1 MIAFAGPP
9 SSSAVLD
16 QFPPELDDAFFD
28 RLFNAPPDSFE
39 LSELAELAEAAFGID
54 LPAQLKWQPRPD
66 KPERFDQQSG
76 FYNCLSR
83 GVVWMLGGNG
93 AGCLGAEQEI
103 FDPVAN
109 QFCKVSEIDG
119 PFHVW
124 ARTASGESVI
134 AKASQ
139 PRVYGKED
147 LYRVTLSNGRSVLV
161 TLGHRVLS
169 DSGDWREIGDI
180 VQSARVSNLPP
191 SFEVRKSQCHASEF
205 VKQFVDHTEES
216 KQSDSL
222 KVLEHAS
229 EQSGER
235 ASISQRY
242 ARHVLQSS
250 RGRALSFVRL
260 KNSRLSFRGYGLRSL
275 NRPSGFQDRYS
286 LDLRLCGGRPL
297 QASSI
302 DRVSVL
308 QSADA
313 DGHSLFLSPKDDLAD
328 ALEYSL
334 AYLGRFPQSMNRS
347 GSQVL
352 QSSEA
357 QCVSSGVYSPSSDAV
372 DTPIRNAESSIPATR
387 RNSTCPQF
395 PGVSYLTD
403 TSQSLLQ
410 SATVFS
416 ASCSAPLVETNSV
429 AAYVTSIEFVRH
441 DEYWDF
447 SVEEHENYWMEGA
460 WHHNTTETT
469 MAKVAKFVLNTPA
482 PRKDTPFWVIGGS
495 YEQSMETCWKEK
507 LYGHGHILDDDIDW
521 DRISWYR
528 PKQQLPYR
536 IPLLPTACQ
545 ADRELFRSLIPEQ
558 YHYTQH
564 GNWSLE
570 FKSWRQGAD
579 QMMARS
585 IGGFAFV
592 EQFPWGVFT
601 EVLRGCREYNL
612 PGSKMVEYTPVD
624 PDLSGDIEEM
634 IQNGKKPKPE
644 TDSKGKAKPEKITL
658 RSNLKY
664 LPDDWEIFHANTECA
679 MEAGHVSKEWFDE
692 YFGMIPKES
701 LNMRLKGL
709 FAAFEGV
716 IYKTFDPTVHVVGD
730 EIFDWILSGNC
741 SHRRAVDWGA
751 GPQNAFVCLWGARNR
766 LSQWFIY
773 DELYSTDQ
781 EKTTVDHLIDITR
794 RHPWPNQPW
803 YGTTYADPSSPGNIR
818 LAQQLARITKQM
830 GEEIPNLNMSM
841 ARNAVT
847 EGIEH
852 VQWLLKRSIPEWN
865 EFTESMIQRPRLFIH
880 YSCVNTIR
888 EMKKYRWVKGSGADG
903 RTDNPLNPRPEP
915 LKFDDHCMDALRY
928 LTFSDDSQL
937 GLTIESARTNSKA
950 AQSVAKSNG
959 NWRDLISGN
968 GLETSFGGRY
978 GRGKKNGKS
987 NQQDEY

>member
-1 MIAFAGPP
+1 MIALAGPP

-16 QFPPELDDAFFD
+16 SPLPPELDDEFFD

-39 LSELAELAEAAFGID
+39 LAELAELAEAAFGID

-66 KPERFDQQSG
+66 QPERFDQQAG

-83 GVVWMLGGNG
+83 GVVWLLGGNG
-93 AGCLGAEQEI
+93 AG
-103 FDPVAN
+103 
-109 QFCKVSEIDG
+109 
-119 PFHVW
+119 
-124 ARTASGESVI
+124 
-134 AKASQ
+134 
-139 PRVYGKED
+139 
-147 LYRVTLSNGRSVLV
+147 
-161 TLGHRVLS
+161 
-169 DSGDWREIGDI
+169 
-180 VQSARVSNLPP
+180 
-191 SFEVRKSQCHASEF
+191 
-205 VKQFVDHTEES
+205 
-216 KQSDSL
+216 
-222 KVLEHAS
+222 
-229 EQSGER
+229 
-235 ASISQRY
+235 
-242 ARHVLQSS
+242 
-250 RGRALSFVRL
+250 
-260 KNSRLSFRGYGLRSL
+260 
-275 NRPSGFQDRYS
+275 
-286 LDLRLCGGRPL
+286 
-297 QASSI
+297 
-302 DRVSVL
+302 
-308 QSADA
+308 
-313 DGHSLFLSPKDDLAD
+313 
-328 ALEYSL
+328 
-334 AYLGRFPQSMNRS
+334 
-347 GSQVL
+347 
-352 QSSEA
+352 
-357 QCVSSGVYSPSSDAV
+357 
-372 DTPIRNAESSIPATR
+372 
-387 RNSTCPQF
+387 
-395 PGVSYLTD
+395 
-403 TSQSLLQ
+403 
-410 SATVFS
+410 
-416 ASCSAPLVETNSV
+416 
-429 AAYVTSIEFVRH
+429 
-441 DEYWDF
+441 
-447 SVEEHENYWMEGA
+447 
-460 WHHNTTETT
+460 TTETT

-482 PRKDTPFWVIGGS
+482 PRVDTPFWVIGGS

-521 DRISWYR
+521 DRVSWYR

-545 ADRELFRSLIPEQ
+545 ADRELFRKLIPEQ
-558 YHYTQH
+558 YHYTAN

-741 SHRRAVDWGA
+741 SHRRAIDWGA

-766 LSQWFIY
+766 LNQWFIY

-781 EKTTVDHLIDITR
+781 EKTTVDQLIDITK

-803 YGTTYADPSSPGNIR
+803 YGTTYADPASPGNIR

-865 EFTESMIQRPRLFIH
+865 EFTESMIQRPRLFVH
-880 YSCVNTIR
+880 YSCVNLIR
-888 EMKKYRWVKGSGADG
+888 EMKKYRWVKGNGADG

-915 LKFDDHCMDALRY
+915 LKFDDHCCFAAGTLVVREGKSVPIEEIKAGDILQCRAGNCEVLTGWTVTQRNAIAWVVSKRGSSHRFVVTPDHKFFVDGTWQDVWNLCFSGYFQKHRALIDGEFKQVGDLHVDVGCIATTAGEFMLSCDLIAKNCDALRY

-937 GLTIESARTNSKA
+937 GLTIESARSSSKA
-950 AQSVAKSNG
+950 AQNVAKSNG
-959 NWRDLISGN
+959 NWRDLLSGN
-968 GLETSFGGRY
+968 GMETSFGGRY
-978 GRGKKNGKS
+978 GRGKKNKN

>member
-1 MIAFAGPP
+1 MIAFAEIPP
-9 SSSAVLD
+9 SPAD
-16 QFPPELDDAFFD
+16 QDLPFPDLNDAFFD
-28 RLFNAPPDSFE
+28 RLFNADPDSF
-39 LSELAELAEAAFGID
+39 ELAELAEFAEAALGID

-66 KPERFDQQSG
+66 QPERFDQQTG
-76 FYNCLSR
+76 FYNCPSR
-83 GVVWMLGGNG
+83 GVVWLLGGNG
-93 AGCLGAEQEI
+93 AGCLGAEQEVY
-103 FDPVAN
+103 DPVAN
-109 QFCKVSEIDG
+109 QSCKVSEIDG

-124 ARTASGESVI
+124 ARTSSGEAVV
-134 AKASQ
+134 AKASR
-139 PRVYGKED
+139 PCVYGKED
-147 LYRVTLSNGRSVLV
+147 LYRVTLSNGRSVVV

-169 DSGDWREIGDI
+169 DSGDWKQIGDI
-180 VQSARVSNLPP
+180 VRSAQVSNSPP
-191 SFEVRKSQCHASEF
+191 SSVAKKCQYPASES
-205 VKQFVDHTEES
+205 VKPFADHIGES

-222 KVLEHAS
+222 KVPQCTS
-229 EQSGER
+229 EQSAELANSSRNG
-235 ASISQRY
+235 
-242 ARHVLQSS
+242 ARHV
-250 RGRALSFVRL
+250 ALS
-260 KNSRLSFRGYGLRSL
+260 
-275 NRPSGFQDRYS
+275 
-286 LDLRLCGGRPL
+286 
-297 QASSI
+297 
-302 DRVSVL
+302 
-308 QSADA
+308 
-313 DGHSLFLSPKDDLAD
+313 SLF
-328 ALEYSL
+328 
-334 AYLGRFPQSMNRS
+334 R
-347 GSQVL
+347 V
-352 QSSEA
+352 
-357 QCVSSGVYSPSSDAV
+357 PS
-372 DTPIRNAESSIPATR
+372 
-387 RNSTCPQF
+387 F
-395 PGVSYLTD
+395 
-403 TSQSLLQ
+403 
-410 SATVFS
+410 
-416 ASCSAPLVETNSV
+416 
-429 AAYVTSIEFVRH
+429 YVTSIEFVRH

-447 SVEEHENYWMEGA
+447 SVDEHENYWMEGA

-521 DRISWYR
+521 DRVAWYR
-528 PKQQLPYR
+528 PKQQLPFR
-536 IPLLPTACQ
+536 VPLLPTYCQ
-545 ADRELFRSLIPEQ
+545 ADRELFRRLIPEQ
-558 YHYTQH
+558 FPYDPR

-634 IQNGKKPKPE
+634 IQNGKRPKSEGDDGKVQPE
-644 TDSKGKAKPEKITL
+644 RITL
-658 RSNLKY
+658 RSNMKF
-664 LPDDWEIFHANTECA
+664 LPDDWEVFHANTECA

-701 LNMRLKGL
+701 LGMRLKGL

-716 IYKTFDPTVHVVGD
+716 IYKSFDPTVHVVGD

-741 SHRRAVDWGA
+741 SHRRAIDWGA

-773 DELYSTDQ
+773 DEMYSTDQ
-781 EKTTVDHLIDITR
+781 EKTTVDHLVDVTK

-803 YGTTYADPSSPGNIR
+803 YGTTYADPASPGNIR
-818 LAQQLARITKQM
+818 LAQQLAKY
-830 GEEIPNLNMSM
+830 GPPKEDIPNLNMSM
-841 ARNAVT
+841 ARNAVI

-880 YSCVNTIR
+880 YSCVNLIR
-888 EMKKYRWVKGSGADG
+888 EIKKYRWVKSDGANG
-903 RTDNPLNPRPEP
+903 QSLNPLNPRPEP

-937 GLTIESARTNSKA
+937 GLTIESVRSSSKA
-950 AQSVAKSNG
+950 AQNVAKSSG
-959 NWRDLISGN
+959 NWRDLLAGN

-978 GRGKKNGKS
+978 GRGKKSKEEFEG
-987 NQQDEY
+987 

>member
-1 MIAFAGPP
+1 MIALASPP
-9 SSSAVLD
+9 SSSAALPE
-16 QFPPELDDAFFD
+16 FPELDDEFFD
-28 RLFNAPPDSFE
+28 KLFNADPDSFE
-39 LSELAELAEAAFGID
+39 LSELTELAEAVFGID
-54 LPAQLKWQPRPD
+54 LPAKYKWQPRPD
-66 KPERFDQQSG
+66 QPERFDQQTG

-83 GVVWMLGGNG
+83 GVVWLLGGNG
-93 AGCLGAEQEI
+93 AGCLGAEQEV

-109 QFCKVSEIDG
+109 QSRKVSEIDG

-124 ARTASGESVI
+124 ARTASGEAVI
-134 AKASQ
+134 AKSSR
-139 PRVYGKED
+139 PCVYGKED
-147 LYRVTLSNGRSVLV
+147 LYKVTLSNGRSVVV

-169 DSGDWREIGDI
+169 DSGDWKQIGDI
-180 VQSARVSNLPP
+180 VRSARVSNSPLSSVAKKCQYP
-191 SFEVRKSQCHASEF
+191 ASES
-205 VKQFVDHTEES
+205 VKQFADHTH
-216 KQSDSL
+216 Q
-222 KVLEHAS
+222 
-229 EQSGER
+229 
-235 ASISQRY
+235 
-242 ARHVLQSS
+242 
-250 RGRALSFVRL
+250 
-260 KNSRLSFRGYGLRSL
+260 
-275 NRPSGFQDRYS
+275 
-286 LDLRLCGGRPL
+286 
-297 QASSI
+297 
-302 DRVSVL
+302 
-308 QSADA
+308 
-313 DGHSLFLSPKDDLAD
+313 
-328 ALEYSL
+328 
-334 AYLGRFPQSMNRS
+334 
-347 GSQVL
+347 
-352 QSSEA
+352 
-357 QCVSSGVYSPSSDAV
+357 
-372 DTPIRNAESSIPATR
+372 
-387 RNSTCPQF
+387 NSTCPRF
-395 PGVSYLTD
+395 PGVSYLID
-403 TSQSLLQ
+403 TTQSLIQ
-410 SATVFS
+410 SATVSS
-416 ASCSAPLVETNSV
+416 ASWSAPLVETNIV
-429 AAYVTSIEFVRH
+429 ATYVTSIEFVRH

-447 SVEEHENYWMEGA
+447 SVDEHENYWMEGA

-482 PRKDTPFWVIGGS
+482 PRVDTPFWVIGGS

-521 DRISWYR
+521 DRVAWYR

-536 IPLLPTACQ
+536 VPLLPTSCQ
-545 ADRELFRSLIPEQ
+545 ADKELFRKLIPEQ
-558 YHYTQH
+558 FPYAPA

-570 FKSWRQGAD
+570 FKSWRQGPD

-592 EQFPWGVFT
+592 EQFPWSVFT

-634 IQNGKKPKPE
+634 IANGKKPKPE
-644 TDSKGKAKPEKITL
+644 EGKPEKITL
-658 RSNLKY
+658 RSNMKY
-664 LPDDWEIFHANTECA
+664 LPDDWEVFHANTECA

-701 LNMRLKGL
+701 LGMRLKGL

-716 IYKTFDPTVHVVGD
+716 IYKSFDPTVHVVGD

-741 SHRRAVDWGA
+741 SHRRAIDWGA

-766 LSQWFIY
+766 LSQWFVY

-781 EKTTVDHLIDITR
+781 EKTTVDHLIDVVK

-803 YGTTYADPSSPGNIR
+803 YGTTYADPASPGNIR
-818 LAQQLARITKQM
+818 LAQQLGRIAKQM
-830 GEEIPNLNMSM
+830 GEDISNINMSM
-841 ARNAVT
+841 ARNSVI

-903 RTDNPLNPRPEP
+903 QSDNPLNPRPEP

-937 GLTIESARTNSKA
+937 GLTIESARSNSKA

-959 NWRDLISGN
+959 NWRDLLAG
-968 GLETSFGGRY
+968 GGMETSFGGRY
-978 GRGKKNGKS
+978 GRGKKQNHE
-987 NQQDEY
+987 QEDFQ

>member
-1 MIAFAGPP
+1 MIALAGP
-9 SSSAVLD
+9 SSSAVSSF
-16 QFPPELDDAFFD
+16 QFPPELDDEFFD
-28 RLFNAPPDSFE
+28 KLFNANPDAFE
-39 LSELAELAEAAFGID
+39 LAELAELAEAAFGIE

-66 KPERFDQQSG
+66 QPERFDQQSG

-83 GVVWMLGGNG
+83 GVVWLLGGNG
-93 AGCLGAEQEI
+93 AG
-103 FDPVAN
+103 
-109 QFCKVSEIDG
+109 
-119 PFHVW
+119 
-124 ARTASGESVI
+124 
-134 AKASQ
+134 
-139 PRVYGKED
+139 
-147 LYRVTLSNGRSVLV
+147 
-161 TLGHRVLS
+161 
-169 DSGDWREIGDI
+169 
-180 VQSARVSNLPP
+180 
-191 SFEVRKSQCHASEF
+191 
-205 VKQFVDHTEES
+205 
-216 KQSDSL
+216 
-222 KVLEHAS
+222 
-229 EQSGER
+229 
-235 ASISQRY
+235 
-242 ARHVLQSS
+242 
-250 RGRALSFVRL
+250 
-260 KNSRLSFRGYGLRSL
+260 
-275 NRPSGFQDRYS
+275 
-286 LDLRLCGGRPL
+286 
-297 QASSI
+297 
-302 DRVSVL
+302 
-308 QSADA
+308 
-313 DGHSLFLSPKDDLAD
+313 
-328 ALEYSL
+328 
-334 AYLGRFPQSMNRS
+334 
-347 GSQVL
+347 
-352 QSSEA
+352 
-357 QCVSSGVYSPSSDAV
+357 
-372 DTPIRNAESSIPATR
+372 
-387 RNSTCPQF
+387 
-395 PGVSYLTD
+395 
-403 TSQSLLQ
+403 
-410 SATVFS
+410 
-416 ASCSAPLVETNSV
+416 
-429 AAYVTSIEFVRH
+429 
-441 DEYWDF
+441 
-447 SVEEHENYWMEGA
+447 
-460 WHHNTTETT
+460 TTETT

-495 YEQSMETCWKEK
+495 YEQSTETCWKEK

-521 DRISWYR
+521 DRVSWYR

-536 IPLLPTACQ
+536 IPLLPQQCQ
-545 ADRELFRSLIPEQ
+545 ADKFLFRQLIPEQ
-558 YHYTQH
+558 YHYTPH

-634 IQNGKKPKPE
+634 IQNGKRPKS
-644 TDSKGKAKPEKITL
+644 DSPDGKPEKITL

-692 YFGMIPKES
+692 YFGMIPQES
-701 LNMRLKGL
+701 LGMRLKGL

-716 IYKTFDPTVHVVGD
+716 IYKTFDPTIHVVGD

-741 SHRRAVDWGA
+741 SHRRSIDWGA

-781 EKTTVDHLIDITR
+781 SKLTIDHLVDVTK

-818 LAQQLARITKQM
+818 LAQQLARVTKEM

-841 ARNAVT
+841 ARNSVI

-865 EFTESMIQRPRLFIH
+865 EFTDSIIQRPRLFIH

-888 EMKKYRWVKGSGADG
+888 EMKKYRWVKGNGADG

-937 GLTIESARTNSKA
+937 GLTIESARSSSKA

-959 NWRDLISGN
+959 NWRDLLSG
-968 GLETSFGGRY
+968 GDLETSFGGRY
-978 GRGKKNGKS
+978 GRGKKGKK
-987 NQQDEY
+987 QQEDYQ